1 MLISRLHRSIDLVL
15 EGIDNCNVGLILEAS
30 QEFAEGYKKLGDQ
43 IKEFIKVC
51 DTADFGNQLD
61 VIKAPMKKYLEQL
74 DKIDLK
80 KIPDKFSFKASADL
94 HGSSEDKNPNFASV
108 TQILAGFDTYYNG
121 TKDVIIEIAK
131 MLEGFDEVFAVG
143 KDGIVLTPPF
153 AKVDNIEDKLV
164 LRQFTYSTP
173 VELATF
179 FATGN
184 DGESDEWKE
193 VYREELKAIAE
204 KLGDPE
210 EKAEE
215 AEQAFLDQF
224 EQIKN
229 AIKPMADKAS
239 KSIYGREPEPSILD
253 AVKEEGFLQSLFKS
267 ANPGKLDTKEAQEIV
282 EVLLGLPITNL
293 FKLTQGLI
301 AMTKNFEDTS
311 QAAVDG
317 TTAQAE
323 KITEVPPAAAEFK
336 KKLNAFIKTDKRK
349 ADVLA
354 VAFEML
360 GEKHG
365 VKKGESFDYTKIPS
379 DEVEDL
385 LTDHDFDD
393 EQIKKFLVEFGYE
406 KGEEEDETEER
417 KTPRETVEELVT
429 DEEAR
434 EAFLDLAQGE
444 GMILD
449 DGSANPENTDEQIE
463 QILSAAE
470 FTIADEKEEEIKNA
484 FKVQEEG
491 IFHRWGQLAGII
503 KE

>member
-1 MLISRLHRSIDLVL
+1 
-15 EGIDNCNVGLILEAS
+15 
-30 QEFAEGYKKLGDQ
+30 
-43 IKEFIKVC
+43 
-51 DTADFGNQLD
+51 
-61 VIKAPMKKYLEQL
+61 
-74 DKIDLK
+74 
-80 KIPDKFSFKASADL
+80 
-94 HGSSEDKNPNFASV
+94 
-108 TQILAGFDTYYNG
+108 
-121 TKDVIIEIAK
+121 
-131 MLEGFDEVFAVG
+131 
-143 KDGIVLTPPF
+143 
-153 AKVDNIEDKLV
+153 
-164 LRQFTYSTP
+164 
-173 VELATF
+173 
-179 FATGN
+179 
-184 DGESDEWKE
+184 
-193 VYREELKAIAE
+193 
-204 KLGDPE
+204 
-210 EKAEE
+210 
-215 AEQAFLDQF
+215 
-224 EQIKN
+224 
-229 AIKPMADKAS
+229 
-239 KSIYGREPEPSILD
+239 
-253 AVKEEGFLQSLFKS
+253 
-267 ANPGKLDTKEAQEIV
+267 
-282 EVLLGLPITNL
+282 
-293 FKLTQGLI
+293 
-301 AMTKNFEDTS
+301 
-311 QAAVDG
+311 
-317 TTAQAE
+317 
-323 KITEVPPAAAEFK
+323 EFK

-417 KTPRETVEELVT
+417 KTPKETVEELVT

-470 FTIADEKEEEIKNA
+470 FSIADEKEEEIKNA